1 MWKNRLG
8 YILLIAGCFVLL
20 FFYGIPFL
28 IYAAVLL
35 LAAAAVAALFLRRDS
50 KYIKTDFKIF
60 YSGRE
65 HIRPVVE
72 VQTDRHLL
80 SAGYILAEVDVR
92 NEMFDTTESRRLWLK
107 IQGKTTT
114 FEVPVETDKCG
125 EVSIKCKKTQVYDIF
140 KLFCFPCRGFEEVRT
155 VIYPHKVR
163 VKVEITRNYTGI
175 PQEEGMV
182 QNRKGNDHSE
192 IYDIREYMPGDDI
205 RSIHWKLSS
214 KTDNLILKEA
224 SDPSHYH
231 VMILPDFGL
240 DREDSGDE
248 INTAVGIGAAVAR
261 QMVRRG
267 IPFCMALPTKDGLK
281 LQEITGRRDYQRMMS
296 QWLGLKIQK
305 KSGDGLRYFN
315 MGHME
320 QSITRLFILSA
331 GRYEENLS
339 SLDGRIG
346 ITVLDCNA
354 GTEGIS
360 VSKNGTCEIIELP
373 AGKTDAV
380 YRIIC

>member
-1 MWKNRLG
+1 MNDM
-8 YILLIAGCFVLL
+8 FS
-20 FFYGIPFL
+20 F
-28 IYAAVLL
+28 IY
-35 LAAAAVAALFLRRDS
+35 
-50 KYIKTDFKIF
+50 
-60 YSGRE
+60 
-65 HIRPVVE
+65 
-72 VQTDRHLL
+72 LL
-80 SAGYILAEVDVR
+80 SAGYILAEFDVR
-92 NEMFDTTESRRLWLK
+92 NEMFDMTESKRLWLK
-107 IQGKTTT
+107 VQGRTTT
-114 FEVPVETDKCG
+114 FEVPIATDKCG
-125 EVSIKCKKTQVYDIF
+125 EVSVKCKNIQVYDIF
-140 KLFCFPCRGFEEVRT
+140 KLFHFPCRGFEELRT

-163 VKVEITRNYTGI
+163 IKVEITRNYAGI

-214 KTDNLILKEA
+214 KTDKLILREP

-240 DREDSGDE
+240 DKEESEDE
-248 INTAVGIGAAVAR
+248 INTAVAIGAAVAR
-261 QMVRRG
+261 QMVRKG
-267 IPFCMALPTKDGLK
+267 IPFCMTLPTKDGLK
-281 LQEITGRRDYQRMMS
+281 LQEVTGRRDYQRMMS
-296 QWLGLKIQK
+296 QWLGLKIQE

-315 MGHME
+315 MEHME
-320 QSITRLFILSA
+320 QCITRLFILSA

-346 ITVLDCNA
+346 ITVLDCTNS
-354 GTEGIS
+354 TEGIS

-373 AGKTDAV
+373 AGETDKV